1 MIVLP
6 SQNVLIIL
14 IVLHR
19 RSNASDKSNLIL
31 VDRREYSII
40 VIKTNSFSV
49 QITKHHNQTAFILQ
63 KNVKKY
69 AYAQVLDVAK

>member
-1 MIVLP
+1 LYYTGE
-6 SQNVLIIL
+6 
-14 IVLHR
+14 
-19 RSNASDKSNLIL
+19 SNASDKSNLIV